1 MNKTIEIKYSENG
14 LMTEDSFKEVWQ
26 SGAYHNIYMSPAE
39 YIQFIHTYVEE
50 YGLPF
55 DKDTKLYRASSSG
68 EENESSLSGGS
79 WTTSIDDAF
88 RFANNWGLDRIYSMV
103 IPQGT
108 KSIYIKPALL
118 YPEKENIIDTYSVK
132 NDTLQVYATR
142 IKVDCEKGKVVTRWR
157 LANGKVV
164 KKPCHKRV
172 LEMMKGR
179 CLKAWG
185 HVA

>member
-88 RFANNWGLDRIYSMV
+88 LSNLNHIGYVNILMGAN
-103 IPQGT
+103 
-108 KSIYIKPALL
+108 LL
-118 YPEKENIIDTYSVK
+118 LTFFNNY
-132 NDTLQVYATR
+132 L
-142 IKVDCEKGKVVTRWR
+142 
-157 LANGKVV
+157 
-164 KKPCHKRV
+164 
-172 LEMMKGR
+172 
-179 CLKAWG
+179 
-185 HVA
+185 